1 MVLYLRAILTWVGFL
16 FNTTAP
22 HIQFIVIWAA
32 QSGLQTLLSRL
43 LAHYQRISPKNSNA
57 EPEMADLIAV
67 STTHPV
73 LAPVNDLSQGLPIQ
87 VNQLQVQSNQ
97 HLAQGSCTS
106 IDFRSPSTLPTEWDP
121 KRFKPLIPQLC
132 QRYKGRVLV
141 RSDIETKPIQAKKKD
156 FSETPLDGWES
167 VVHPEGALYFYDATR
182 HVFTDANL
190 KSKRLLKAI
199 NHLAHQLLLQAS
211 DIIDDSTHL
220 VLELQ
225 VKEDACNYYFVQHDR
240 RLLFWLQDY
249 DELICIY
256 EHVKGVKS
264 DTHIKIA
271 LEAQYWMHCEL
282 YPSNAPIQPQIAT
295 ELKHVLLHA
304 HSDFLTSDTSV
315 VPYDLSTLQ
324 SMLDLSNHLVEYV
337 GPTPS
342 DECVELP
349 AHLMCVLA
357 RLMRL
362 FARSKFLN
370 FYGQVGARLNANQ
383 SVYEVEQSRKKGTLR
398 LRLAN
403 AFLWGAPAAQYKFL
417 QNTWI
422 DNILNYPKWYKHISR
437 LNGDWSNV
445 TIFVSG
451 FLKLLLTVINLFGQS
466 TVMLAVN
473 VSFLAVPGVISEA
486 AVVIYLSAICSVS
499 SLVVSMLLAVESRGW
514 GTDSAKG
521 AASFMARMIHTQS
534 DVEALAIMYSLPYA
548 YLIWGMF
555 CFVIALGISIFH
567 STNPATLVVVGL
579 CWVAVTALTLWP
591 AWWGKFSITPWSIP
605 SRNKGGQVKENV

>member
-1 MVLYLRAILTWVGFL
+1 MVLYLRAILTWLGFL

-22 HIQFIVIWAA
+22 HIWSIVRQCIFCIRKLGIRAA

-43 LAHYQRISPKNSNA
+43 LAYYQRISPKNSHA
-57 EPEMADLIAV
+57 EPETTYFTAA
-67 STTHPV
+67 STIHPV
-73 LAPVNDLSQGLPIQ
+73 LAPVNDLSQSSPIQ
-87 VNQLQVQSNQ
+87 ANQLQVQVSQ
-97 HLAQGSCTS
+97 HPAQGSITS
-106 IDFRSPSTLPTEWDP
+106 IDSRSPSALPTEWNP
-121 KRFKPLIPQLC
+121 KRFKPLAPQLC

-141 RSDIETKPIQAKKKD
+141 RSDIETKPIPAKKKD
-156 FSETPLDGWES
+156 FSETPVDGWES

-190 KSKRLLKAI
+190 RSKRLLKAV
-199 NHLAHQLLLQAS
+199 NHLAYQLLLKAS
-211 DIIDDSTHL
+211 DLIDDSTHL

-225 VKEDACNYYFVQHDR
+225 AKEDACNYYFVQHNK
-240 RLLFWLQDY
+240 RLLFWLQDF
-249 DELICIY
+249 DEPICIY

-324 SMLDLSNHLVEYV
+324 SMLDLSNNLVEYV
-337 GPTPS
+337 GPLTPSS

-370 FYGQVGARLNANQ
+370 FHGQAGARLNANQ
-383 SVYEVEQSRKKGTLR
+383 SVYEVEESRQKGTFR

-403 AFLWGAPAAQYKFL
+403 VFLWGAPAAQYKFL
-417 QNTWI
+417 RNTWV
-422 DNILNYPKWYKHISR
+422 DNILNYPKWYRHINR

-445 TIFVSG
+445 AIF
-451 FLKLLLTVINLFGQS
+451 S
-466 TVMLAVN
+466 TVMLAVD
-473 VSFLAVPGVISEA
+473 VSFLCAPGVISAA
-486 AVVIYLSAICSVS
+486 AVVIYLSTICSVS
-499 SLVVSMLLAVESRGW
+499 SLVVSILLAVESRGW

-555 CFVIALGISIFH
+555 CFVTALGIYVFH
-567 STNPATLVVVGL
+567 STNTATLVVVGL
-579 CWVAVTALTLWP
+579 CWVAATALTLWP
-591 AWWGKFSITPWSIP
+591 AWWGKFVITPWSVP
-605 SRNKGGQVKENV
+605 SRKGGQVRETV